1 MATNL
6 SASVANGVVDQYQ
19 SAITQKKSTVGTS
32 ELGKDAFLQLLVT
45 QMQCQDPLNPSSDT
59 EFISQLATF
68 SSLEQMQNLNSTFSQ
83 TQAFSLVGQQ
93 VQVSAD
99 NKVGYVEGTVDYVT
113 ISNGNT
119 YLSVNGTLY
128 SSDKLITVVDSLY
141 VAKQN
146 APTIESQT
154 VAYDHENPEDIKVK
168 INLGTDTGAASSFA
182 VILNG
187 EVLDPVNLGFDP
199 DTNTVTISKNALKG
213 LEAGS
218 YKVMFL
224 FDDKLETTVTD
235 KVVLNVKGVPEKTEE
250 TDKTEETE
258 GDNTE
263 GDKTE
268 AEDSEASSSTEGNA

>member
-6 SASVANGVVDQYQ
+6 SASVTNGVVEQYQ
-19 SAITQKKSTVGTS
+19 SAVTQKESTVGTS

-45 QMQCQDPLNPSSDT
+45 QMQYQDPLNPSSDT

-93 VQVSAD
+93 VQISAD
-99 NKVGYVEGTVDYVT
+99 NQVGYVEGTVDYVT

-154 VAYDHENPEDIKVK
+154 VTYDHENPEDIKVK

-182 VILNG
+182 VIVNG
-187 EVLDPVNLGFDP
+187 EVLEPANLGFDP

-224 FDDKLETTVTD
+224 FDDQLETTITD
-235 KVVLNVKGVPEKTEE
+235 KVILNVTGAPEATEE
-250 TDKTEETE
+250 VEEEVEAEEEENSDSTEE
-258 GDNTE
+258 
-263 GDKTE
+263 E
-268 AEDSEASSSTEGNA
+268 A